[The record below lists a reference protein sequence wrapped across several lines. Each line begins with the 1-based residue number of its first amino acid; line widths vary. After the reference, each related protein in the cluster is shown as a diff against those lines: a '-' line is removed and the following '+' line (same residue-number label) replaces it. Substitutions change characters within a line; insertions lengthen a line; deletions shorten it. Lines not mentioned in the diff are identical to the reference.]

1 MTSWIANLK
10 TKLARHLIMPIVAI
24 AMVGS
29 FVTYD
34 FVKAMPATAAMAAL
48 ASPTT
53 TPLDNNSVGTLL
65 ALDQAMETLA
75 ARVTPA
81 IVNVTVT
88 SRTKANLT
96 GGDAEDM
103 QQFFGPQ
110 SDQQSGQQFGPF
122 GRFFGQQM
130 QPRPQQRVEHGLGSG
145 VIISPDGYIV
155 TNNHVV
161 DGATDVRVTMSDRRI
176 LPAKVVGTDPLTD
189 LAVIKV
195 AGHDLP
201 NAPWGDS
208 TKLHPG
214 QTVLAFGNPFGFR
227 FTVTRGIVSALNRPN
242 PSSDDAR
249 KPGQFIQTDAAI
261 NQGNSGGPLV
271 NARGEVVGI
280 NTFLISP
287 SGSFSG
293 MGFAIPTQIV
303 RPTVEKLIQ
312 FGKITHGYMGIGISD
327 VTPDN
332 SKFFH
337 MTNAVGAVVT
347 QVESDSPGAKA
358 GLKVGDVIT
367 QLDGH
372 EVSDAGALQVE
383 VGQKNPGTTIHLQVM
398 RDAKSVAVPVTLEAM
413 GSRDRTAKEAADAGH
428 GKPRWGVGLA
438 DITPEMREQLQAPR
452 DLHGAV
458 IQQVQPG
465 SPADNAGLQ
474 SGDVIVEVDRK
485 PVQSAAD
492 VQRALS
498 SVPQGQDALLLVWSN
513 GGNTF
518 RVLHAAEANDGDSG
532 L

>member
-1 MTSWIANLK
+1 MKSWMQNWK
-10 TKLARHLIMPIVAI
+10 TGVGRHLIIPILTI

-29 FVTYD
+29 VVTYD
-34 FVKAMPATAAMAAL
+34 FVKAMPAKAAAM

-53 TPLDNNSVGTLL
+53 TPLDDNSVGALIS
-65 ALDQAMETLA
+65 LDQAMETLA

-88 SRTKANLT
+88 SRAKINS
-96 GGDAEDM
+96 AEGELPDG
-103 QQFFGPQ
+103 QQDSPFGQFFNHQ
-110 SDQQSGQQFGPF
+110 FGQQFGH
-122 GRFFGQQM
+122 QM
-130 QPRPQQRVEHGLGSG
+130 RPEQPRVEHGLGSG

-161 DGATDVRVTMSDRRI
+161 EGATDVRVTLSDRRI
-176 LPAKVVGTDPLTD
+176 LSAKVVGTDPLTD

-195 AGHDLP
+195 DGHNLP

-242 PSSDDAR
+242 MSGDDAR

-261 NQGNSGGPLV
+261 NPGNSGGPLV
-271 NARGEVVGI
+271 DARGQVVGI

-312 FGKITHGYMGIGISD
+312 FGKVTHGYIGIGISD

-332 SKFFH
+332 SRFFH
-337 MTNAVGAVVT
+337 MDKAVGAVVT
-347 QVESDSPGAKA
+347 QVESDSPGGKA

-367 QLDGH
+367 QIDGS
-372 EVSDAGALQVE
+372 EVSDAGGLQVV
-383 VGQKNPGTTIHLQVM
+383 VGEKNPGTTIHLQVM
-398 RDAKSVAVPVTLEAM
+398 RDGKDVAVPVTLEAM
-413 GSRDRTAKEAADAGH
+413 GSRDKAGKETSDAGT
-428 GKPRWGVGLA
+428 GKPRWGVGLS
-438 DITPEMREQLQAPR
+438 DMTPEVREQLQAPS

-492 VQRALS
+492 VQKALS
-498 SVPQGQDALLLVWSN
+498 SVPQGQDALVLVWSN

-518 RVLHAAEANDGDSG
+518 RVLHSAQSGGDSG
-532 L
+532 M